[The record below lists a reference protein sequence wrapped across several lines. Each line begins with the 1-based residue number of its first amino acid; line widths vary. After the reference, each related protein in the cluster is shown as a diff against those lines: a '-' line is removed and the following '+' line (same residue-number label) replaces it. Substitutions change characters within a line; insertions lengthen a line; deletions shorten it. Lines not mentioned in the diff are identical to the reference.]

1 MQKILLLLLIVTG
14 LLTITT
20 PVFAQVAPLPEQL
33 LPHDSY
39 YKATVEQILKE
50 QTQQSDGST
59 VINQE
64 IKIQFLQ
71 GPQQGKE
78 VTVERSTD
86 FRLAGSQK
94 LTPGT
99 VVIIDVTTQPGTP
112 VHYTITDVYRLNFL
126 WYLAAAFFAFT
137 LLVAGWKGLSA
148 GAGLAISLLV
158 IMLGI
163 VPAILHHFDPL
174 TVCMIGALVILL
186 STTFIA
192 HGFSKSTA
200 VAIISTFLS
209 LIATLIFS
217 LVAVHLAHMAGLG
230 TEDSFMLELN
240 PSQNIDARGLLLGG
254 IIIGALGALNDITT
268 TQVAAIYALIRTNP
282 KADLLHL
289 IEQGFL
295 IGREH
300 IVSLVNTLVLAYAG
314 SSLTVF
320 IFFALNP
327 AHLPW
332 WVIVN
337 NETVSEEIIRAL
349 AGSFGLVLAIP
360 ITTILASYLAS
371 RDRDSAQHI
380 GLHAH

>member
-1 MQKILLLLLIVTG
+1 MQKFLPLLIVG
-14 LLTITT
+14 FCFLTFANLT
-20 PVFAQVAPLPEQL
+20 FAQVAPLPEQL
-33 LPHDSY
+33 MPQDAY
-39 YKATVEQILKE
+39 YKATVKHILKE
-50 QTQQSDGST
+50 QRVQSDGST

-64 IKIQFLQ
+64 IKVQFLE
-71 GPQQGKE
+71 GPQQGKD
-78 VTVERSTD
+78 VVVERSTD
-86 FRLAGSQK
+86 FRLAGNQK
-94 LTPGT
+94 VSPGT
-99 VVIIDVTTQPGTP
+99 VVIVDVTTQPGTP
-112 VHYTITDVYRLNFL
+112 VHYTISDIYRLNYL

-148 GAGLAISLLV
+148 GGGLIISLLV

-174 TVCMIGALVILL
+174 TVCLMGAVVILL

-192 HGFSKSTA
+192 HGFSKATTIA
-200 VAIISTFLS
+200 VISTFLS
-209 LIATLIFS
+209 LVATLIFS
-217 LVAVHLAHMAGLG
+217 LLAVHIAHMAGLG

-268 TQVAAIYALIRTNP
+268 TQVAAIYALLRTNP

-289 IEQGFL
+289 IEQGFI

-360 ITTILASYLAS
+360 ITTILAAFLAS
-371 RDRDSAQHI
+371 RDRDRAQHVT
-380 GLHAH
+380 LHAH